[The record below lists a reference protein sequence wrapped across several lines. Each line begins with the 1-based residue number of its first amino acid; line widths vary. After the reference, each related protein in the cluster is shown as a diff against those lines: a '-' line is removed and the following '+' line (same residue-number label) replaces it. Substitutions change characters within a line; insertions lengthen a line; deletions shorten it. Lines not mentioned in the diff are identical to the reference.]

1 MNGQYGFDGEVDSRR
16 GASYQTSSLK
26 SDTTAF
32 PTEERTSSYIYEQEV
47 PRQTTTMVRDS
58 LDDGLTGGNAGLQ
71 AGSYEETRQYSN
83 QRTPLQSPVD
93 YQAVEETRFQSSNSP
108 SYANST
114 RPVSTNSLDEGQSM
128 QREKEVFGEHYWQ
141 LEQERKQK
149 EQSATINDFDMDKR
163 GGLHSAT
170 RHRPANY
177 AVADILLW
185 KNAKDSAMVFSLGAF
200 LLFCL
205 TRFSLIT
212 LVAYSSLAVLTLVGG
227 WVFVKQ
233 MMLTFQKTSTKAD
246 GAAPTPAPSHPFH
259 KQLQREVVIPP
270 DYAHQ
275 TLDSVLQPIN
285 STLLRMRNLYLA
297 DSLAQT
303 LKLAFFMYM
312 LTYVGRWFNL
322 LTLVSI
328 GWVLAFVVP
337 RVYTMYR
344 PQIDGGLKKME
355 GQARMAS
362 DKVMTVF
369 NQQKDKMMHG
379 KNTAAA
385 ADTSATYKSEVKT
398 TVTVKGKKN
407 Q

>member
-1 MNGQYGFDGEVDSRR
+1 MNGQYGFDGEVDSRG

-32 PTEERTSSYIYEQEV
+32 PTEERTSSYMYEQEV
-47 PRQTTTMVRDS
+47 PRRTTTMVRDS
-58 LDDGLTGGNAGLQ
+58 LDDGFTGGNAGL
-71 AGSYEETRQYSN
+71 AGSYEETRQFSN

-93 YQAVEETRFQSSNSP
+93 FQPVEETRFQSSNSP

-141 LEQERKQK
+141 LEQERKQR
-149 EQSATINDFDMDKR
+149 EQSANINDFDMDKR
-163 GGLHSAT
+163 GGLHSAS

-185 KNAKDSAMVFSLGAF
+185 KNVKDSSVVFSLGAF

-212 LVAYSSLAVLTLVGG
+212 LLAYSSLAVLTLAGG

-233 MMLTFQKTSTKAD
+233 MMQTFQKTSSAKAEGD
-246 GAAPTPAPSHPFH
+246 AAPAPTHPFH

-303 LKLAFFMYM
+303 LKLAFFMYI

-362 DKVMTVF
+362 DKVMAVF

-379 KNTAAA
+379 KNAAA
-385 ADTSATYKSEVKT
+385 ADTSASYKSEVKT
-398 TVTVKGKKN
+398 TVTVKGKKS